1 MDPDR
6 LFPADPATRAIARD
20 LYAGVRGLPLIC
32 PHGHVDPALFAE
44 DAPLPNPAAL
54 FVAPDHYLTRMLY
67 SQGVPPQRLG
77 VPDRDGRVQVGPREA
92 WRTFCE
98 HWYLF
103 RGTPS
108 RLWLEQSLAEIFG
121 VTERLGP
128 ETADAVYD
136 ELTARIA
143 EPAYRP
149 RALLR
154 RFGIEVLATT
164 DSPTDRLDQHAR
176 LAADGW
182 AGPGEQPPATPRDR
196 WPGGDTAPPRSPWP
210 TDGPQCRIIPTFRP
224 DPVTDPEQ
232 PGWAAAVARLGELTG
247 ADTGSY
253 AGYLDALAR
262 RREDF
267 RRAGATATDHGH
279 PTALTADLDPADAA
293 RLYDRLLRDAGK
305 DGPDPGDAELFR
317 AQMLTESARM
327 SVDDGL
333 VMQLHPGSVRNHNGY
348 LYAQFGLDSGGDI
361 PAATDYVHALRP
373 LLDRFGDDA
382 RLRLVLFTL
391 DESAYSRELA
401 PLAGVYP
408 AVYLGPA
415 WWFYDSPEG
424 MRRYRELTTETAG
437 FYNTVGFNDDT
448 RAFPSIPVRHDVARR
463 MDCGFL
469 ARLVAEHRLPAD
481 EAAEVATDL
490 AYRLPKRAYR
500 LDEGVTR

>member
-32 PHGHVDPALFAE
+32 PHGHVDPALLAE

-54 FVAPDHYLTRMLY
+54 FVTPDHYLTRMLY

-77 VPDRDGRVQVGPREA
+77 VPDRDGRVRVGPREA

-128 ETADAVYD
+128 ATADAVYD

-164 DSPTDRLDQHAR
+164 DSPTDSLDHHAR
-176 LAADGW
+176 LAADGL
-182 AGPGEQPPATPRDR
+182 AGPQA
-196 WPGGDTAPPRSPWP
+196 
-210 TDGPQCRIIPTFRP
+210 RIIPTFRP
-224 DPVTDPEQ
+224 DPVTDPER
-232 PGWAAAVARLGELTG
+232 PRWAAAVARLGELTG

-305 DGPDPGDAELFR
+305 DGPDTGDAELFR

-348 LYAQFGLDSGGDI
+348 LHAQFGADSGGDI

-373 LLDRFGDDA
+373 LLDRFGDDP
-382 RLRLVLFTL
+382 RLRLILFTL

-463 MDCGFL
+463 VDCGFL

-481 EAAEVATDL
+481 EAAEVALDL